1 VPGSEWYYAQDN
13 RQLGPV
19 TIEALIDM
27 IRQGHVRPS
36 DLVWTENMPD
46 WRPASSVPALMPAG
60 QAAETA
66 TASVGVAGLAGA
78 NAFLN
83 YVTPS
88 GPVNVV
94 YAGFWMRFAAW
105 IIDLII
111 LTVVDRILEV
121 AVNFSGTVLLPR
133 NYGIPWGSL
142 WDFGGLESGVI
153 FLRWLYYALMESS
166 QIQGTVGKLALGII
180 VTDMQGQRIGF
191 GRATGRYFGR
201 YLSALTLMIG
211 FMLAGW
217 TQQKQALHD
226 MLAGCLVIRRG

>member
-27 IRQGHVRPS
+27 IRQGQVWPT
-36 DLVWTENMPD
+36 DLVWTENLPD
-46 WRPASSVPALMPAG
+46 WRPASTIPALMPAAG
-60 QAAETA
+60 TTA
-66 TASVGVAGLAGA
+66 VVPDANLADTSSL
-78 NAFLN
+78 LN

-88 GPVNVV
+88 GAVNVV

-105 IIDLII
+105 IIDAII
-111 LTVVDRILEV
+111 LGVASRIIEF
-121 AVNFSGTVLLPR
+121 AVGFQGTVFLPR
-133 NYGIPWGSL
+133 GHGLPWGFF
-142 WDFGGLESGVI
+142 WGFGSLESGTIV
-153 FLRWLYYALMESS
+153 LKWLYYALMESS

-201 YLSALTLMIG
+201 IISGLTLGIG
-211 FMLAGW
+211 YMMAGW
-217 TQQKQALHD
+217 TEQKQALHD
-226 MLAGCLVIRRG
+226 MMAGCLVIRKG